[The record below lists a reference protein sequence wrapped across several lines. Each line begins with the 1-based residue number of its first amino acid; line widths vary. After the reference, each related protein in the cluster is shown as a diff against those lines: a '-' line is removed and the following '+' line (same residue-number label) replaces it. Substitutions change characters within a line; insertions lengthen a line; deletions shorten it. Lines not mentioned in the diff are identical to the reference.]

1 VKRNSSSSRTKTA
14 AKSKSASRRRTSG
27 ARRTG
32 ASAGGNRSR
41 STARRTTAPDAVAL
55 LKADHRE
62 VDELVQQFENA
73 RSDRKEAI
81 ARRICTALTV
91 HAQIEEELLYPAA
104 RNVLDSDDMDLV
116 DEADVEHASIK
127 QLVAEVESAS
137 PSDAL
142 YDAKVKVIG
151 EYVKHHVKEEE
162 RELFPKLRRT
172 DLDLKA
178 LGAQLAE
185 RKQALMQES
194 QGRA

>member
-1 VKRNSSSSRTKTA
+1 MKRNSSSSRTKTA

-32 ASAGGNRSR
+32 ATAGGRSR
-41 STARRTTAPDAVAL
+41 STARRATSQDAVAL

-62 VDELVQQFENA
+62 VDELVQQFEKA

-142 YDAKVKVIG
+142 FDAKVKVIG

-172 DLDLKA
+172 ELDLKA

-185 RKQALMQES
+185 RKQALMQEM

>member
-1 VKRNSSSSRTKTA
+1 MKRNSSSSRTKTA

-32 ASAGGNRSR
+32 ATAGGRSR
-41 STARRTTAPDAVAL
+41 STARRATSQDAVAL

-142 YDAKVKVIG
+142 FDAKVKVIG

-172 DLDLKA
+172 ELDLKA

-185 RKQALMQES
+185 RKQALMQET

>member
-1 VKRNSSSSRTKTA
+1 MKRNSSSSRTRTA

-32 ASAGGNRSR
+32 ATGGGRSR
-41 STARRTTAPDAVAL
+41 SPERRTTAPDAVAL

-104 RNVLDSDDMDLV
+104 REVLDEDDMDLV

-127 QLVAEVESAS
+127 QLVRDVESSS
-137 PSDAL
+137 PGDAL

-172 DLDLKA
+172 ELDLRE
-178 LGAQLAE
+178 LGARLAE
-185 RKQALMQES
+185 RKQALMQEM
-194 QGRA
+194 QGL

>member
-1 VKRNSSSSRTKTA
+1 VKRNSSSRIKTA

-32 ASAGGNRSR
+32 APTAGGRAR
-41 STARRTTAPDAVAL
+41 STARRATMPDAVAL

-62 VDELVQQFENA
+62 VDQLVQQFENA

-104 RNVLDSDDMDLV
+104 RNVLDPDDMDLV

-172 DLDLKA
+172 ELDLKA

-185 RKQALMQES
+185 RKQALMQET

>member
-1 VKRNSSSSRTKTA
+1 MKRSSSSRTRTA
-14 AKSKSASRRRTSG
+14 AKSKATSRRR
-27 ARRTG
+27 
-32 ASAGGNRSR
+32 ASSSTQRAAKSVRSR
-41 STARRTTAPDAVAL
+41 STARRATSQDAVAL

-62 VDELVQQFENA
+62 VDGLLEQFEKA
-73 RSDRKEAI
+73 RSDRKESI

-91 HAQIEEELLYPAA
+91 HARIEEELLYPAA
-104 RNVLDSDDMDLV
+104 RNALDPDDMDIV

-127 QLVAEVESAS
+127 QLVADVESSS

-172 DLDLKA
+172 ELDLKA
-178 LGAQLAE
+178 LGTQLAE
-185 RKQALMQES
+185 RKQALMQEM

>member
-1 VKRNSSSSRTKTA
+1 VKRNSSRTKTA

-32 ASAGGNRSR
+32 APAAGGRSR
-41 STARRTTAPDAVAL
+41 STARRATSPDAVAL

-62 VDELVQQFENA
+62 VDGLMQQFEKA

-104 RNVLDSDDMDLV
+104 RNVLDPDDMDLV

-172 DLDLKA
+172 ELDLKA

-185 RKQALMQES
+185 RKQALMQEM

>member
-1 VKRNSSSSRTKTA
+1 MKRNSSSSRTKTA

-32 ASAGGNRSR
+32 ATAGGRSR
-41 STARRTTAPDAVAL
+41 STARRATSQDAVAL

-185 RKQALMQES
+185 RKQALMQEM

>member
-1 VKRNSSSSRTKTA
+1 MKRNSSRTKTA

-32 ASAGGNRSR
+32 ATGGGRSR
-41 STARRTTAPDAVAL
+41 STARRATSQDAVAL

-62 VDELVQQFENA
+62 VDELVQQFEKA

-104 RNVLDSDDMDLV
+104 RNVLDPDDMDLV

-172 DLDLKA
+172 ELDLKA
-178 LGAQLAE
+178 LGVQLAE
-185 RKQALMQES
+185 RKQALMQEI

>member
-1 VKRNSSSSRTKTA
+1 MKRNSSSSRTRTA

-32 ASAGGNRSR
+32 ATGGGRSR
-41 STARRTTAPDAVAL
+41 SPARRTTAPDAVAL

-104 RNVLDSDDMDLV
+104 RNVLESDDMDLV

-172 DLDLKA
+172 ELDLKA

-185 RKQALMQES
+185 RKQALMQEM